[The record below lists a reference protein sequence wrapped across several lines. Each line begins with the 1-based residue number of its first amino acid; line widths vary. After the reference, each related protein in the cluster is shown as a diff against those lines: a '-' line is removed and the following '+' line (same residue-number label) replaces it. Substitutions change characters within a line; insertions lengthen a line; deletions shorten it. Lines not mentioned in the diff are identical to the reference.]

1 MSQND
6 KLLHKFIFQLNE
18 AENQSG
24 QPLLDDSSTDELI
37 DRLIERISIQLLNK
51 DISFLDV
58 EKRVH
63 DENETTTYTI
73 TYELSETVDLKL
85 LLGIRVVSP
94 KYAYIRSELSHK
106 NPSRFPGEHLNLY
119 RSSNSKTIHL
129 KSFKNLEE
137 DLFKESMD
145 LLGSNIDIYRRLNEN
160 RNLDKE
166 FEATYKE
173 ALESMDITPK
183 SIKKITN
190 NPNLVAEYNISVLFY
205 EEEVSLTFK
214 ITKTEISVNNR
225 YNNEFIA
232 LEQLGLHNFDM
243 KETLEYLAKKLDRWF
258 VNNAAQNQENYNNYD
273 D

>member
-6 KLLHKFIFQLNE
+6 KLLHKFIFRLNE

-24 QPLLDDSSTDELI
+24 QPPLDDSSVDDII
-37 DRLIERISIQLLNK
+37 DRLIERISVQLLNK
-51 DISFLDV
+51 DINFLDV
-58 EKRVH
+58 EKKVH

-85 LLGIRVVSP
+85 LLGIRAVSP
-94 KYAYIRSELSHK
+94 KYAYIHSLLAHK
-106 NPSRFPGEHLNLY
+106 DPNRFSKENDHLV
-119 RSSNSKTIHL
+119 RSSNL
-129 KSFKNLEE
+129 KRIYLKLFKNLEE

-145 LLGSNIDIYRRLNEN
+145 LLESNINIYRRLNEN

-166 FEATYKE
+166 FEANYKE

-190 NPNLVAEYNISVLFY
+190 NPNLVAEYNISVFFY

-214 ITKTEISVNNR
+214 ITKTEVSINNR
-225 YNNEFIA
+225 YNNELIA
-232 LEQLGLHNFDM
+232 SEQLGNHNFDM
-243 KETLEYLAKKLDRWF
+243 KETLKSLAKKIDRWF
-258 VNNAAQNQENYNNYD
+258 INTSAQNQENYNNYED
-273 D
+273 